1 MPKRYS
7 GAGTLMG
14 PEGKVQVWLIV
25 SMCGIAL
32 GAMIVAVGVAKLFLH
47 EPPSV
52 SWWLIGVG
60 ALALTLGVGGVLHG
74 VRGLPEPYDDCERYG
89 RHIVG
94 LTFLLLV
101 IGLSNAVG
109 TSTLAFDGG
118 LGFSAKALLDAS
130 DPVKMDKGEKDK
142 ENARLAVESRKRELE
157 IAQRKQKRATE
168 QASKTC
174 LLDTALD
181 ESAAALAAAACAQ
194 AREQTTESED
204 EVFSTTLLVRQAE
217 LAEVDAVASCERA
230 QSECRRS
237 LFFLLSLSTMM
248 ALFGAS
254 FYVVNRVRSKRPR
267 RKHHFAPLDEPTPF
281 DGEPASSG
289 AVGTAVAIAEAS
301 ANAPAVAVATG
312 QAPSEKHAQAEP
324 FDAHAFWSG
333 GFFRVGEAV
342 LFTFAFFW
350 LIWTSNRRNDVI
362 WLPVLGL
369 FVGMFVKTGEAIIF
383 RLGMRVL
390 SAIEA
395 LLPSAL
401 PAPPAAPPASPQS
414 PAPAPKS
421 TGPSPGA
428 DEDPP
433 STKV

>member
-1 MPKRYS
+1 MPTRFTE
-7 GAGTLMG
+7 AGRLVSRD
-14 PEGKVQVWLIV
+14 GKVHVWLIV

-32 GAMIVAVGVAKLFLH
+32 GAMVVAVGVAKLFLH

-60 ALALTLGVGGVLHG
+60 VVTLTVGIGGVLHG
-74 VRGLPEPYDDCERYG
+74 VRGLSEPYDDCERYG

-101 IGLSNAVG
+101 IGLCNAVG

-130 DPVKMDKGEKDK
+130 DPERMDKEEKNREAK
-142 ENARLAVESRKRELE
+142 RLAVESRKRELE
-157 IAQRKQKRATE
+157 VAVRKQDRAKALAGKACAPDTTVEGSAPAGCAQATE
-168 QASKTC
+168 QA
-174 LLDTALD
+174 A
-181 ESAAALAAAACAQ
+181 
-194 AREQTTESED
+194 ESED
-204 EVFSTTLLVRQAE
+204 EVFGATLLVQQAKQDH
-217 LAEVDAVASCERA
+217 LDAAQRCERA
-230 QSECRRS
+230 QLECRRS

-248 ALFGAS
+248 SLFGAS

-267 RKHHFAPLDEPTPF
+267 RKHRFAPLDEATPF
-281 DGEPASSG
+281 DEEPESAAPSG
-289 AVGTAVAIAEAS
+289 ATVAIAEA
-301 ANAPAVAVATG
+301 APNAPAVAVATG
-312 QAPSEKHAQAEP
+312 QAPSGKHDQAEP

-390 SAIEA
+390 SAVEA
-395 LLPSAL
+395 LLPSSL
-401 PAPPAAPPASPQS
+401 PAPPAAPPTLTLSP
-414 PAPAPKS
+414 
-421 TGPSPGA
+421 T
-428 DEDPP
+428 P
-433 STKV
+433 STKPNSPTSAADEEPPPTKV

>member
-1 MPKRYS
+1 MS
-7 GAGTLMG
+7 
-14 PEGKVQVWLIV
+14 PEGKVQVWLII

-52 SWWLIGVG
+52 SWWLIGIG

-118 LGFSAKALLDAS
+118 LGFSGKALLDAS
-130 DPVKMDKGEKDK
+130 DPEKMDKGEKDK
-142 ENARLAVESRKRELE
+142 EAARLAVESRKRELE
-157 IAQRKQKRATE
+157 IAVRKQERAKQ
-168 QASKTC
+168 QAAKAC
-174 LLDTALD
+174 LLDQALD
-181 ESAAALAAAACAQ
+181 ENAAQVAAAACTQ
-194 AREQTTESED
+194 AREQAVESED
-204 EVFSTTLLVRQAE
+204 DVFGATQLVQQAKQ
-217 LAEVDAVASCERA
+217 AQGDAVESCERA

-267 RKHHFAPLDEPTPF
+267 RKNRFAPLDEPTPF
-281 DGEPASSG
+281 DGEPTSSG
-289 AVGTAVAIAEAS
+289 TGTAVAIAEAS

-312 QAPSEKHAQAEP
+312 QAPSEKHAHAEP

-390 SAIEA
+390 SAVEA

-401 PAPPAAPPASPQS
+401 PAPPAAPSSPQSPQS
-414 PAPAPKS
+414 PAPKS
-421 TGPSPGA
+421 NGPSSGS
-428 DEDPP
+428 EEEPP